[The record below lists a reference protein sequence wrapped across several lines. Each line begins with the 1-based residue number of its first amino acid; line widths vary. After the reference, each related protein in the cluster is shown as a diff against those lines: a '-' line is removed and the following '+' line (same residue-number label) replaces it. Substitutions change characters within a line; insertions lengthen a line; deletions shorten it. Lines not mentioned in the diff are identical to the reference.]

1 MQQTPERGPA
11 VGPQVIFGCDRSGVC
26 TLSTGLGLDL
36 LDTRPGEL
44 VGQNLF
50 TLYRDDP
57 LAIEALHR
65 VLAGSTF
72 TVEREFRG
80 RVLAV
85 YYEPVRDTQG
95 TVTGVIGV
103 TTDVTEQRRIE
114 REFRTARQRA
124 TLLADI
130 STALTREILDSHA
143 LLQLAV
149 RSVAEPV
156 GDAGVVWL
164 RPRGGTGLELRA
176 RWRRDGHPDLG
187 LPDDRLAPPDVPA
200 VEAMPDPQVV
210 ESEAGPSL
218 RVPLRSRGLLL
229 GVIDVTRST
238 HHGPFEDEEVALVR
252 DIAERCAI
260 SLDNALLLDEQREAH
275 EQLVKFQALAD
286 ASDNLIGITDLENR
300 LVYSNPRVREYGVDV
315 TTQDI
320 WATVAE
326 AAGDPARR
334 EIRAAVEAVG
344 RWSGDL
350 GFSINGPEL
359 TAQLDVF
366 RLSHPDTGAPL
377 GTAWIAKDVTG
388 VRATEAALRG
398 ANADL
403 KQFKA
408 LVEASPDFIAIAGLD
423 GAVRYVNPRGRE
435 MVGLEPDLDV
445 SATTIADYLTP
456 EGLKASV
463 EVEQPAVLA
472 QGHWEGES
480 TLRDRRG
487 PAIPVAIAS
496 FLMHDVETGE
506 PFALATVQRDI
517 SERLA
522 AETALRDLADQRQ
535 ALLTRLVD
543 VQDAER
549 TRIAADVHDDPV
561 QALAAVDLRLGLLKR
576 RLEERAPDLLDAWKP
591 LQASVVGATDRL
603 RALLFDL
610 EPPDLRN
617 GLTGALCRAASEI
630 FDGTETRWS
639 VDGDREPDVP
649 DAVRAIAYRIAKESL
664 TNARKH
670 AAADHVAVVI
680 ASRDGGIEV
689 SVTDDG
695 VGLGSDSVQSSPGHL
710 GLSTMQDR
718 AAVAGGRVSLDT
730 PPGGGTRVTTW
741 LPGTRVP

>member
-1 MQQTPERGPA
+1 MQHTPERGPA

-36 LDTRPGEL
+36 LDIRPGEL

-50 TLYRDDP
+50 VLYRDDP

-72 TVEREFRG
+72 TIEREFRN
-80 RVLAV
+80 RILAV

-95 TVTGVIGV
+95 AVTGAIGV
-103 TTDVTEQRRIE
+103 TTDVTDQRRIE
-114 REFRTARQRA
+114 REARATRQRA

-130 STALTREILDSHA
+130 SAALTREILDFEA
-143 LLQLAV
+143 LVHLAV

-156 GDAGVVWL
+156 GDDGVVWL
-164 RPRGGTGLELRA
+164 RPRGGSELELRA
-176 RWRRDGHPDLG
+176 RWRRDGIPDDG
-187 LPDDRLAPPDVPA
+187 LPDDRLGQPDLPDA
-200 VEAMPDPQVV
+200 ETWSDPQVV
-210 ESEAGPSL
+210 EGEAGPSL

-229 GVIDVTRST
+229 GVIVVTRSA
-238 HHGPFEDEEVALVR
+238 HHGRFDDEEMALVR
-252 DIAERCAI
+252 EIAERCAI
-260 SLDNALLLDEQREAH
+260 SLDNALLLGEQREAH

-286 ASDNLIGITDLENR
+286 ASDNLIGISDDENR
-300 LVYSNPRVREYGVDV
+300 LVYSNPRVLEYGVDV
-315 TTQDI
+315 ATQDI
-320 WATVAE
+320 WATVAD
-326 AAGDPARR
+326 AAGDQACR
-334 EIRAAVEAVG
+334 EIRAAVETEG

-350 GFSINGPEL
+350 EFSINGPTL

-388 VRATEAALRG
+388 VRATEAALRE

-423 GAVRYVNPRGRE
+423 GVVRYVNPRGRE
-435 MVGLEPDLDV
+435 LVGLEPDLDV
-445 SATTIADYLTP
+445 GTTTIADYLTP

-463 EVEQPAVLA
+463 EIEQPAVIA

-480 TLRDRRG
+480 TLRNRRG
-487 PAIPVAIAS
+487 PAVPVAIAS

-576 RLEERAPDLLDAWKP
+576 RLEERAPDLLDAWSP

-630 FDGTETRWS
+630 FDGTETLWS

-649 DAVRAIAYRIAKESL
+649 GAVRAIAYRIAKESL

-680 ASRDGGIEV
+680 APRDGGIEV

-695 VGLGSDSVQSSPGHL
+695 VGLGPDLVQSSPGHL

-718 AAVAGGRVSLDT
+718 AAVAGGRVSLRT
-730 PPGGGTRVTTW
+730 PPGGGTQVTTW
-741 LPGTRVP
+741 LPGTDVT

>member
-44 VGQNLF
+44 VGENLF
-50 TLYRDDP
+50 VLYRDDP

-80 RVLAV
+80 RILAV
-85 YYEPVRDTQG
+85 YYEPVRDAQG
-95 TVTGVIGV
+95 IVTGAIGV

-114 REFRTARQRA
+114 REVRTARQRA

-130 STALTREILDSHA
+130 STALTREILDPQA
-143 LLQLAV
+143 LLHLAV

-164 RPRGGTGLELRA
+164 RPRGGADLELRA
-176 RWRRDGHPDLG
+176 RWRRDGLPG
-187 LPDDRLAPPDVPA
+187 QELPDDRLAPPDVPA
-200 VEAMPDPQVV
+200 VEAVHGPQVV
-210 ESEAGPSL
+210 EGEAGPSL

-229 GVIDVTRST
+229 GVIDVTRSA
-238 HHGPFEDEEVALVR
+238 HHGPFDDEELTLVR

-260 SLDNALLLDEQREAH
+260 SLDNALLLDAQREAH
-275 EQLVKFQALAD
+275 EQLVKFQALAN
-286 ASDNLIGITDLENR
+286 ASDNLIGITDEENR
-300 LVYSNPRVREYGVDV
+300 LVYSNPRVLEYGVDV
-315 TTQDI
+315 ATQDI
-320 WATVAE
+320 WATLAD
-326 AAGDPARR
+326 AAGDPACR

-350 GFSINGPEL
+350 EFSINGPEL

-388 VRATEAALRG
+388 VRATEAALRE

-445 SATTIADYLTP
+445 STTTIADYLTP

-463 EVEQPAVLA
+463 EVEQPAVIA
-472 QGHWEGES
+472 EGHWEGES
-480 TLRDRRG
+480 TLRNHRG
-487 PAIPVAIAS
+487 PAVPVAIAS
-496 FLMHDVETGE
+496 FLMHDAETGE

-576 RLEERAPDLLDAWKP
+576 RLEERAPDLLEAWKP

-617 GLTGALCRAASEI
+617 GLTGALCRAATEI

-639 VDGDREPDVP
+639 VDGEREPDVP
-649 DAVRAIAYRIAKESL
+649 DAVRAIAYRITKESL

-680 ASRDGGIEV
+680 APRDGGIEV

-695 VGLGSDSVQSSPGHL
+695 VGLRPDSVQSSPGHL

-718 AAVAGGRVSLDT
+718 AAVAGGRVSLST

-741 LPGTRVP
+741 LPGPDVP